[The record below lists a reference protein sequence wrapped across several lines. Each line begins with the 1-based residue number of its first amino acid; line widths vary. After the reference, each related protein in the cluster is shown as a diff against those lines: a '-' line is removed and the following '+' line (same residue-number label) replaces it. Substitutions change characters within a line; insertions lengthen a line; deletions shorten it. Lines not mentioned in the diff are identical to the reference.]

1 MRRHLHI
8 VFVLLAFAAFPQT
21 GTQSG
26 PRRHQTV
33 WEPPAWN
40 FPQNV
45 KASVPKEMLA
55 KLRVSAYDITL
66 EETSMEDAAKRF
78 GGTIGSKGDAGDFL
92 EWLCLHGTDRQAIGF
107 CGWKAPS
114 KKAPTGQDQE
124 SSYLGGFLIREVQHA
139 VIRH

>member
-21 GTQSG
+21 DTQSG

-40 FPQNV
+40 FPQNA
-45 KASVPKEMLA
+45 KASVPEEMLA

-78 GGTIGSKGDAGDFL
+78 GGTGLRTASAQAGADGELCCALSAIATISPNSKCFSIS
-92 EWLCLHGTDRQAIGF
+92 R
-107 CGWKAPS
+107 KA
-114 KKAPTGQDQE
+114 
-124 SSYLGGFLIREVQHA
+124 F
-139 VIRH
+139 